1 MDREAVRREYD
12 ETAGDYD
19 EEWASYVDATTRETL
34 RRLTLPEEASVLD
47 VGCGTGALLDELRR
61 LDAGRFRVGVDLSP
75 RMLSEAVRKTKG
87 EVPVSAALAEALPFG
102 DSTFDVVVSCN
113 AFHFFVDPRS
123 FLAEARRV
131 LRPGGRLV
139 VTDWCD
145 DYWACWL
152 CDYYLRFTNEAHT
165 RIFGSEDLR
174 SLLEETGFR
183 VRRLDTYRVERI
195 WGLMTVRARL
205 PEEDP

>member
-1 MDREAVRREYD
+1 MKREAVRREYD

-19 EEWASYVDATTRETL
+19 REWASYVDATTRETL

-61 LDAGRFRVGVDLSP
+61 LDAGRTLAGVDLSS
-75 RMLSEAVRKTKG
+75 RMLSQAAEKTEEAVLL
-87 EVPVSAALAEALPFG
+87 SAAAAEKLPF
-102 DSTFDVVVSCN
+102 DENDFDVVVSCN
-113 AFHFFVDPRS
+113 AFHFFVEPRS
-123 FLAEARRV
+123 FIAEVRRV

-145 DYWACWL
+145 NYWACWL
-152 CDYYLRFTNEAHT
+152 CDYYLRATTEAHT
-165 RIFGSEDLR
+165 RIFGREDLR
-174 SLLEETGFR
+174 EMLEQTGFE
-183 VRRLDTYRVERI
+183 VRRLDTYRVEWI

-205 PEEDP
+205 PR